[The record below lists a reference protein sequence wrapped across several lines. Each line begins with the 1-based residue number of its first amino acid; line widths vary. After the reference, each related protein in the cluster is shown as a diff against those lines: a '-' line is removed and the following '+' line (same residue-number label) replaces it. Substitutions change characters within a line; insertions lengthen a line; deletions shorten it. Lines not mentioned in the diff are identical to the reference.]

1 MFLEGRPKKMNG
13 NKTERWMELCSQAA
27 IEQDAT
33 KLLVLTNEINRLLEE
48 KEARLKS
55 NPPPTGAN
63 D

>member
-1 MFLEGRPKKMNG
+1 MNG
-13 NKTERWMELCSQAA
+13 NKTERWMKLCSQAA

-48 KEARLKS
+48 KEARRKS
-55 NPPPTGAN
+55 NPPPAGAN